1 MQTISLSKD
10 TQLAGSRKNFTENTF
25 NIVAT
30 TDALVRSDY
39 GTVNTTV
46 SGSKTSQKF
55 TIDKNKNIV
64 NVSNCSTLT
73 QKVQTFTSPLP
84 LAIFACNSSDDGV
97 VLNIGGMRV
106 YSFKLY
112 DNGTLIRDFIP
123 CIKPSGEYG
132 LYDVVNNQ
140 FYGNAGTGS
149 FTGG

>member
-1 MQTISLSKD
+1 MRTISLSVD
-10 TQLAGSRKNFTENTF
+10 THLAGSRKNFTENTF

-30 TDALVRSDY
+30 KDALVRSDY
-39 GTVNTTV
+39 GTVNATV

-84 LAIFACNSSDDGV
+84 LVIFACDSSNEGV
-97 VLNIGGMRV
+97 ILNKGGMRV

-123 CIKPSGEYG
+123 CINPSGEYG